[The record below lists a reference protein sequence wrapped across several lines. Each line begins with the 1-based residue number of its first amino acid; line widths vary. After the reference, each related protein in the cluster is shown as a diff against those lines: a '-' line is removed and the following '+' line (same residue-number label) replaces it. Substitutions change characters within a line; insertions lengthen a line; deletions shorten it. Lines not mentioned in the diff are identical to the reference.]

1 MRISS
6 GRKTLML
13 VGILVISGAAF
24 VYFDPLGLDL
34 LGLQQH
40 AVVTKPAPA
49 PHPAVP
55 AVHPLQPA
63 AHPPIPA
70 PQPAVVPAH
79 VAASSVLPSGAGA
92 PQAMNAAHPP
102 VIVQHA
108 AVPAATASTVVPVA
122 PAAAPAAAPAEVA
135 QLPAQPAKPARAAKK
150 PAPVKPM
157 IPKDADLRH
166 CLDLES
172 DAAIAKCAGE

>member
-49 PHPAVP
+49 PHPSA
-55 AVHPLQPA
+55 LA
-63 AHPPIPA
+63 AKTTVA
-70 PQPAVVPAH
+70 PVQA
-79 VAASSVLPSGAGA
+79 AASVAPSGAFSTASA
-92 PQAMNAAHPP
+92 PQAISPAHPP

-108 AVPAATASTVVPVA
+108 VVPATTPSTAVPVA
-122 PAAAPAAAPAEVA
+122 PATAPAEVA
-135 QLPAQPAKPARAAKK
+135 QPTAPPAKPARTAMKA
-150 PAPVKPM
+150 APVKPRA
-157 IPKDADLRH
+157 PKDADLRH
-166 CLDLES
+166 CLDLEN

>member
-40 AVVTKPAPA
+40 AVAMKPVPA
-49 PHPAVP
+49 PHPAAP
-55 AVHPLQPA
+55 ASK
-63 AHPPIPA
+63 
-70 PQPAVVPAH
+70 PAVVPAH
-79 VAASSVLPSGAGA
+79 VAAVSSVAFSGAGA
-92 PQAMNAAHPP
+92 PQQMNAAHPP

-108 AVPAATASTVVPVA
+108 AVPAATPPTAVPVA
-122 PAAAPAAAPAEVA
+122 PATAPVAASAEVA
-135 QLPAQPAKPARAAKK
+135 QPATPAKPAKKAAPAK
-150 PAPVKPM
+150 PATPVKTK
-157 IPKDADLRH
+157 IPRDADLRH